1 MGVLKHMNMRKV
13 FFRFALVLSIL
24 AGAIPI
30 LCHERF
36 FNRSEIDVTLP
47 DHWKRMSLQQK
58 LDSLDGLL
66 SKNEDFF
73 LLSRIKQLRIRSQLR
88 KVIVDKK
95 DELLKE
101 GAQYSIGFRYDLG
114 WLEAGLLGLVEFAS
128 VWVFYASMRV
138 ATFLIPFEPMI
149 RFPSRRLKGRVES
162 LHFPAR
168 PAPLGPSSVRIT
180 LFGLLALEEG
190 PKRPRKPAA
199 VWID

>member
-1 MGVLKHMNMRKV
+1 MNMRKA
-13 FFRFALVLSIL
+13 FFRFAFVLSIL

-36 FNRSEIDVTLP
+36 FDRNEVDVTLP
-47 DHWKRMSLQQK
+47 DHWKRMSTQAK

-66 SKNEDFF
+66 SKDEAFF
-73 LLSRIKQLRIRSQLR
+73 VVSRIKQLRIRSQLR
-88 KVIVDKK
+88 KMIVEKK
-95 DELLKE
+95 DELFKD
-101 GAQYSIGFRYDLG
+101 GAQYRFGFRYDVG
-114 WLEAGLLGLVEFAS
+114 WLEATLLGLAGFAS
-128 VWVFYASMRV
+128 VWMIYVSLRV
-138 ATFLIPFEPMI
+138 ATFLIPLEPI
-149 RFPSRRLKGRVES
+149 KLFPSRRLKGRVES

-168 PAPLGPSSVRIT
+168 RSPLGPSSFRIT